1 MRVGIAGVAAEESFP
16 SLFALT
22 IVNLVYRMMADHF
35 ASPNLVAGRSGN
47 RATVGSSGRG
57 LGLLTVNQV

>member
-22 IVNLVYRMMADHF
+22 IVNLVYRMMAAYL
-35 ASPNLVAGRSGN
+35 ASPNLVAGGLE
-47 RATVGSSGRG
+47 TELLLGVVVGDWAS
-57 LGLLTVNQV
+57 LL